1 VIGGEDGKILVV
13 NLTEL
18 LVRFKIEQNHQIF
31 TIKQS
36 IKCEVHSLKTTI
48 ANEKK
53 KVLMQGYSSDAAPS
67 LPLQQFSRS
76 TRW

>member
-1 VIGGEDGKILVV
+1 
-13 NLTEL
+13 
-18 LVRFKIEQNHQIF
+18 
-31 TIKQS
+31 
-36 IKCEVHSLKTTI
+36 VHSLKTTI